1 MSLNN
6 SSFIGLRN
14 FVNELNANTAKEAVD
29 PYNTFNCKFTVVA
42 PYSSMFRILFSTY
55 IKTIR
60 YIGDIH
66 NKELHKYI
74 EELKLP
80 DVITDGGSTPLLHGK
95 YNLTTTLPIP
105 VDNKFTVSFIN
116 LMPEPIIENVMYPWM
131 RTVAGVDKL
140 NSEAGEADDLDY
152 PRADF
157 TVTFPH
163 LRLFNTTDNVEY
175 PQYTYHNA
183 RPINIQTYKPSN
195 KPATSLYREVQF
207 AFDYF
212 SISYEKNSDNIT
224 MLRNAVD
231 SPIQTY
237 SPANTINE
245 TAYA

>member
-6 SSFIGLRN
+6 SSFGGLKK
-14 FVNELNANTAKEAVD
+14 FVNELNEKPAQHAID
-29 PYNTFNCKFTVVA
+29 PYNTFNCKFTLVE
-42 PYSSMFRILFSTY
+42 PYSVEFSTY
-55 IKTIR
+55 NITNS

-66 NKELHKYI
+66 NKELYKYI

-95 YNLTTTLPIP
+95 YNLTTTLPIT

-116 LMPEPIIENVMYPWM
+116 LMPEPIIENVMYRWM
-131 RTVAGVDKL
+131 RTVAGVDNL
-140 NSEAGEADDLDY
+140 NLSAGVAGDLDY

-212 SISYEKNSDNIT
+212 SISYKEK
-224 MLRNAVD
+224 
-231 SPIQTY
+231 
-237 SPANTINE
+237 
-245 TAYA
+245 

>member
-6 SSFIGLRN
+6 SSFTGLRN
-14 FVNELNANTAKEAVD
+14 FVNELNANTAQQAID
-29 PYNTFNCKFTVVA
+29 PYNTFKCYFTLVE
-42 PYSSMFRILFSTY
+42 PYSKNFTTNSY
-55 IKTIR
+55 I
-60 YIGDIH
+60 DI
-66 NKELHKYI
+66 NNDIELHKYI

-116 LMPEPIIENVMYPWM
+116 LMPDPIIETVMYPWM
-131 RTVAGVDKL
+131 QAVAGVGFINTDVGAA
-140 NSEAGEADDLDY
+140 NDLDY

-163 LRLFNTTDNVEY
+163 LTLFDINAQAY
-175 PQYTYHNA
+175 PEYTYHNA

-195 KPATSLYREVQF
+195 KPATSMYREVQF

-212 SISYEKNSDNIT
+212 SISFKNDDINI
-224 MLRNAVD
+224 NAVD

-237 SPANTINE
+237 SPTNTING

>member
-6 SSFIGLRN
+6 SSFTHLRN
-14 FVNELNANTAKEAVD
+14 FVNELNANTAKEAID
-29 PYNTFNCKFTVVA
+29 PYNTFECWFTLVA
-42 PYSSMFRILFSTY
+42 PHSSLYRLIFSAYT
-55 IKTIR
+55 KTSR

-95 YNLTTTLPIP
+95 YNLTTTLPVP

-116 LMPEPIIENVMYPWM
+116 LMPNPIIETVMYPWM

-140 NSEAGEADDLDY
+140 NLPTGEANDLDY

-157 TVTFPH
+157 NVTFPH
-163 LRLFNTTDNVEY
+163 LKLFDIDTQPY
-175 PQYTYHNA
+175 PQYIYHNA

-212 SISYEKNSDNIT
+212 SISYENSYNINT
-224 MLRNAVD
+224 LRNAVD

-237 SPANTINE
+237 SMENTINQ

>member
-6 SSFIGLRN
+6 SSFNGLRN
-14 FVNELNANTAKEAVD
+14 FVNTLNEDTAKAID
-29 PYNTFNCKFTVVA
+29 PYNTFECYFTFVV
-42 PYSSMFRILFSTY
+42 PDTKKYFLKNFKNFL
-55 IKTIR
+55 IKNI
-60 YIGDIH
+60 YIGNNI
-66 NKELHKYI
+66 ELHKYI

-116 LMPEPIIENVMYPWM
+116 LMPNPIIETMMYPWM
-131 RTVAGVDKL
+131 QAVAGVGFINKDVGAA
-140 NSEAGEADDLDY
+140 NDLDY

-163 LRLFNTTDNVEY
+163 LTLFGIKADAY
-175 PQYTYHNA
+175 PKYTYHNA

-195 KPATSLYREVQF
+195 KPATSMYREVQF

-212 SISYEKNSDNIT
+212 SISYKKK
-224 MLRNAVD
+224 
-231 SPIQTY
+231 
-237 SPANTINE
+237 
-245 TAYA
+245 

>member
-6 SSFIGLRN
+6 SSFSGLKN
-14 FVNELNANTAKEAVD
+14 FITDLNDKHKPIQYAID
-29 PYNTFNCKFTVVA
+29 PYNTFNCKFTLVV
-42 PYSSMFRILFSTY
+42 PYSSRRILFSTY
-55 IKTIR
+55 IKKTSR
-60 YIGDIH
+60 YMGDIH
-66 NKELHKYI
+66 NKELYKYI

-116 LMPEPIIENVMYPWM
+116 LMPKPIIENVMYPWM
-131 RTVAGVDKL
+131 QRVAGVNSS
-140 NSEAGEADDLDY
+140 NSEAGEAGEAIEFGDLDY

-163 LRLFNTTDNVEY
+163 LKLFNTNDNVEY

-212 SISYEKNSDNIT
+212 SISKK
-224 MLRNAVD
+224 
-231 SPIQTY
+231 
-237 SPANTINE
+237 
-245 TAYA
+245 

>member
-6 SSFIGLRN
+6 SSFNGLRN
-14 FVNELNANTAKEAVD
+14 FVNELNANTAHQAVD
-29 PYNTFNCKFTVVA
+29 PYNTFNCRFTLVE
-42 PYSSMFRILFSTY
+42 PYSMALSTY
-55 IKTIR
+55 NITNS
-60 YIGDIH
+60 YIGAIGDT
-66 NKELHKYI
+66 ELHKYI

-116 LMPEPIIENVMYPWM
+116 LMPKPIIETVLYPWM
-131 RTVAGVDKL
+131 RTVAGVDNL
-140 NSEAGEADDLDY
+140 NSTAGEASDLDY

-212 SISYEKNSDNIT
+212 SISYENSDNINT
-224 MLRNAVD
+224 LRNAVD

-237 SPANTINE
+237 SMENTINQ

>member
-6 SSFIGLRN
+6 SSFNGLRN

-29 PYNTFNCKFTVVA
+29 PYNTFNCWFTVVA
-42 PYSSMFRILFSTY
+42 PYSMEFSTWNY
-55 IKTIR
+55 TDMYVGK
-60 YIGDIH
+60 IH
-66 NKELHKYI
+66 DKELHKYI

-140 NSEAGEADDLDY
+140 NLPAGNTNDLDY

-163 LRLFNTTDNVEY
+163 LRLFNTTDDVEY

-231 SPIQTY
+231 SPIKTY
-237 SPANTINE
+237 SMENTINE

>member
-6 SSFIGLRN
+6 SSFNGLRN
-14 FVNELNANTAKEAVD
+14 FVNTLNEDTATQAID
-29 PYNTFNCKFTVVA
+29 PYNTFECYFTLVE
-42 PYSSMFRILFSTY
+42 PYSSEYSTFNY
-55 IKTIR
+55 TNR

-116 LMPEPIIENVMYPWM
+116 LMPKPIIETTMYPWM

-140 NSEAGEADDLDY
+140 NSTTGAASDLNY

-163 LRLFNTTDNVEY
+163 LKLFDIDTQPY

-212 SISYEKNSDNIT
+212 SISYEK
-224 MLRNAVD
+224 
-231 SPIQTY
+231 
-237 SPANTINE
+237 
-245 TAYA
+245 

>member
-6 SSFIGLRN
+6 SSFEGLRS
-14 FVNELNANTAKEAVD
+14 FVTELNKNSAKEAVD
-29 PYNTFNCKFTVVA
+29 PYNTFNCKFTLVE
-42 PYSSMFRILFSTY
+42 PYNSEEFSTY
-55 IKTIR
+55 NS
-60 YIGDIH
+60 DILY
-66 NKELHKYI
+66 KDELYKYI

-95 YNLTTTLPIP
+95 YNLTTTLPIT

-116 LMPEPIIENVMYPWM
+116 LMPKPIIENVMYPWM
-131 RTVAGVDKL
+131 QRVAGV
-140 NSEAGEADDLDY
+140 NSSNSKDGTGSDLDY

-163 LRLFNTTDNVEY
+163 LRLFNNTTDGVKYSQY

-212 SISYEKNSDNIT
+212 SISHENSDNLK

>member
-6 SSFIGLRN
+6 SSFTGLRN
-14 FVNELNANTAKEAVD
+14 FVNELNANTAQQAVD
-29 PYNTFNCKFTVVA
+29 PYNTFNCWFTLVA
-42 PYSSMFRILFSTY
+42 PYSVVLSTY
-55 IKTIR
+55 NITNS
-60 YIGDIH
+60 YIGAIH

-116 LMPEPIIENVMYPWM
+116 LMPNPIIETVMYSWM
-131 RTVAGVDKL
+131 QAVAGVGL
-140 NSEAGEADDLDY
+140 INTEVGAANDLDY

-163 LRLFNTTDNVEY
+163 LRLFNTNDNVKY

-212 SISYEKNSDNIT
+212 SISY
-224 MLRNAVD
+224 V
-231 SPIQTY
+231 
-237 SPANTINE
+237 
-245 TAYA
+245 

>member
-6 SSFIGLRN
+6 SSFNGLRN
-14 FVNELNANTAKEAVD
+14 FVNTLNEDTATQAID
-29 PYNTFNCKFTVVA
+29 PYNTFECRFIFVE
-42 PYSSMFRILFSTY
+42 PYSSLYKIINTY
-55 IKTIR
+55 NITNS
-60 YIGDIH
+60 YIGGIH
-66 NKELHKYI
+66 DTELHKYI

-116 LMPEPIIENVMYPWM
+116 LMPNPIIETMMYPWM
-131 RTVAGVDKL
+131 QAVAGVDNL
-140 NSEAGEADDLDY
+140 NSPVGAASDLDY

-163 LRLFNTTDNVEY
+163 LTLFDINAGAY
-175 PQYTYHNA
+175 PKYTYHNA

-212 SISYEKNSDNIT
+212 SISYEK
-224 MLRNAVD
+224 
-231 SPIQTY
+231 
-237 SPANTINE
+237 
-245 TAYA
+245 